1 MERFKDCMSF
11 PLRWWPVS
19 TPRSSSRWSIRKS
32 TWQTTCWPGNT
43 SASGSADFLPSRCPT
58 CPPTAWR
65 SVPASWTCG
74 QCPPPLV
81 MERESPL
88 LGGFITASYRI
99 TDEKKKKKA
108 VPLSLPVISFVS
120 GFFFLWPM
128 IILSHHIK
136 YHGTDIISPPLSVM
150 KTFFH
155 SLSWF
160 PAWCPQ
166 APF

>member
-1 MERFKDCMSF
+1 MAVFLLVVDVTCGSSNLAF
-11 PLRWWPVS
+11 SLRWWPVS

-43 SASGSADFLPSRCPT
+43 SASGSADFRPSRCPT

-81 MERESPL
+81 MERESPR
-88 LGGFITASYRI
+88 LGGFITASYQI
-99 TDEKKKKKA
+99 TEKKKFSGGDHSMVTA
-108 VPLSLPVISFVS
+108 SHFICVC
-120 GFFFLWPM
+120 GFFFLSPM

-136 YHGTDIISPPLSVM
+136 YHGTDIISPSLSVIQ
-150 KTFFH
+150 TFFH
-155 SLSWF
+155 SLS
-160 PAWCPQ
+160 
-166 APF
+166 